1 MTLSALI
8 QTILYQ
14 TTTGTLPMKALTTL
28 ALAFLVLPGLGLAA
42 PYAVYESESDFDTVM
57 EGAKNAIAERG
68 LYINNVMHLGE
79 MLERTGKDLGIGGPL
94 YSRAES
100 IEFCSATLSRK
111 MVAEDPNRL
120 VNCPFILSIYTLP
133 GQEGKTYIVHRNV
146 PAEETASSAVMRE
159 VAAMLKG
166 VAEGAASW

>member
-1 MTLSALI
+1 
-8 QTILYQ
+8 
-14 TTTGTLPMKALTTL
+14 MKSLTTL
-28 ALAFLVLPGLGLAA
+28 AAALLLLPGLALAA
-42 PYAVYESESDFDTVM
+42 PYAVYESESDFDTVLDA
-57 EGAKNAIAERG
+57 AKNAIAERG

-79 MLERTGKDLGIGGPL
+79 MLARTGKDLGIGGPL
-94 YSRAES
+94 YTRAES

-133 GQEGKTYIVHRNV
+133 GQEGKTHIVHRNV
-146 PAEETASSAVMRE
+146 SAEEVANSAAMRE
-159 VAAMLKG
+159 VAEMLKG

>member
-1 MTLSALI
+1 MKSFNALA
-8 QTILYQ
+8 TI
-14 TTTGTLPMKALTTL
+14 ALL
-28 ALAFLVLPGLGLAA
+28 ALPAHAWSA

-57 EGAKNAIAERG
+57 EGAKSAIAERG
-68 LYINNVMHLGE
+68 LYINNIMHLGE

-94 YSRAES
+94 YARAES

-111 MVAEDPNRL
+111 MIAEDPNRL

-133 GQEGKTYIVHRNV
+133 GQEGKTYVVHRHV
-146 PAEETASSAVMRE
+146 PAEETANSAVMRE
-159 VAAMLKG
+159 VAEMLKG

>member
-1 MTLSALI
+1 MKSLNAMSTIAL
-8 QTILYQ
+8 
-14 TTTGTLPMKALTTL
+14 L
-28 ALAFLVLPGLGLAA
+28 ALPALALSA

-57 EGAKNAIAERG
+57 DGAKSAIAERG

-79 MLERTGKDLGIGGPL
+79 MLARTGKDLGIGGPL
-94 YSRAES
+94 YARAES

-111 MVAEDPNRL
+111 MIAEDPNRL

-133 GQEGKTYIVHRNV
+133 GQEGKTYVVHRNV
-146 PAEETASSAVMRE
+146 PAEETANSAVMRE
-159 VAAMLKG
+159 VAEMLKG